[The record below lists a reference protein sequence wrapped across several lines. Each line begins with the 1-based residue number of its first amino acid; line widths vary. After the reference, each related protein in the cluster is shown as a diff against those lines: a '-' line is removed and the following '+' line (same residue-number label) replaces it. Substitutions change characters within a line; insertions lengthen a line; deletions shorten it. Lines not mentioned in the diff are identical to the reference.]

1 MPEFYSH
8 LVNVTKTSANKL
20 RNGAEG
26 MIKKVGSGVSIHLS
40 EANHAKCMKAYEKGK
55 GCKIKLSAEEIK
67 QNDDEVE
74 GSGFFKTLN
83 KMGISRRQFMKGT
96 KAVAKVVAPLAKQV
110 LPQLGEQAGMA
121 LGTYA
126 SKSPMGGV
134 MGAQFGKTIG
144 NEASNALTSYGN
156 GFHPVGSGFRPAG
169 RSMIGTGIG
178 TLRPAYPEG
187 YSNIAPINHP
197 VYKPVPVRLK
207 FGM

>member
-8 LVNVTKTSANKL
+8 LVNVSKTSANKL
-20 RNGAEG
+20 RNGAQG
-26 MIKKVGSGVSIHLS
+26 MIKKIGSGVSIHLS
-40 EANHAKCMKAYEKGK
+40 EDNHKKCMEAYHKNK
-55 GCKIKLSAEEIK
+55 GCKIKLSADEIR
-67 QNDDEVE
+67 QNNDEVE

-96 KAVAKVVAPLAKQV
+96 KAVAKVVAPMAKQL

-134 MGAQFGKTIG
+134 VGAQFGKQLG
-144 NEASNALTSYGN
+144 NEASNALSSYGN
-156 GFHPVGSGFRPAG
+156 GFSPVGSGFRPAG
-169 RSMIGTGIG
+169 RSMMGTGIA
-178 TLRPAYPEG
+178 TLRPDYLNG
-187 YSNIAPINHP
+187 YSNILPINHP
-197 VYKPVPVRLK
+197 IYNQAPVRIK